1 MDVVCIYV
9 LSFPTENLGKLKHT
23 ESTFDDE
30 IKQKIKT
37 EEKKNQET
45 SYSKTQCKLYNSYY
59 WKGNNC
65 ISYFSGRIVYWVVE
79 ALSSFNMSL
88 L

>member
-1 MDVVCIYV
+1 MTCLVQVSTIMDVVCIYV

-37 EEKKNQET
+37 EEKKIKKLVIVKHSV
-45 SYSKTQCKLYNSYY
+45 SYIILIIGKEITVFHILV
-59 WKGNNC
+59 G
-65 ISYFSGRIVYWVVE
+65 E
-79 ALSSFNMSL
+79 
-88 L
+88 